1 MTPVQELDSLN
12 CPLRGLFLIEAAAGT
27 GKTYNIQNLVVRAV
41 LERDIPIE
49 KLLVVTY
56 TRAAAA
62 ELASRIRQVLSGTL
76 AALEKRL
83 PPESGREAQL
93 VARAL
98 ETLTSEECRKRLR
111 TALFD
116 FDAATVTTIHGFCQK
131 VLRENA
137 FESGILFSRE
147 LDNDCAEL
155 LEKLADDSTAGSS
168 TLTTTPGTAPCG
180 RRCCVRPDTRRNV
193 LPNWRCGGSPAPI
206 L

>member
-62 ELASRIRQVLSGTL
+62 ELAGRIRQVLSGTL

-98 ETLTSEECRKRLR
+98 KTLTSGECRKRLR

-155 LEKLADDSTAGSS
+155 LEKLADD
-168 TLTTTPGTAPCG
+168 LY
-180 RRCCVRPDTRRNV
+180 RREFYPDDDAR
-193 LPNWRCGGSPAPI
+193 
-206 L
+206 